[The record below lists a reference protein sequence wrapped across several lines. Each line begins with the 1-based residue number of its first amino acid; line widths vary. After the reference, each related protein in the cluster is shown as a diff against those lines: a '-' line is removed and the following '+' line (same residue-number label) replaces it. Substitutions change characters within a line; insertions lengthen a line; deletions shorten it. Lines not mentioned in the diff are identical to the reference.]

1 MVGWVGTLPGR
12 VLVAIV
18 LCMAESLA
26 AVCISGPVVS
36 GAAFAIALS
45 GGALSLAAL
54 RLLRS
59 ARDVRGAKGLGDAV
73 GLPLAGNALIAR
85 GGLGDRSSF
94 TSGVPC
100 SDLTLPSPLPL
111 PLPLP
116 SPRLDGGELPSGVP
130 CGMKRGE
137 EAPSAIL
144 VLLLLLGRK
153 GGRGNRE
160 EMNKIDFANHV
171 EGH

>member
-1 MVGWVGTLPGR
+1 MAV
-12 VLVAIV
+12 V
-18 LCMAESLA
+18 LCIAASLD
-26 AVCISGPVVS
+26 AVCVSRPVVS
-36 GAAFAIALS
+36 GAAFAIAWS
-45 GGALSLAAL
+45 GVALSVAAL

-59 ARDVRGAKGLGDAV
+59 ARDVRGAKGRGDAV
-73 GLPLAGNALIAR
+73 GLPLAGNALIAC

-100 SDLTLPSPLPL
+100 SDFTLPLPLQL

-137 EAPSAIL
+137 EAPSAM
-144 VLLLLLGRK
+144 VLLVVLLGRK
-153 GGRGNRE
+153 GGRGNGE
-160 EMNKIDFANHV
+160 EINKIGSVNHA
-171 EGH
+171 ETH

>member
-1 MVGWVGTLPGR
+1 MAV
-12 VLVAIV
+12 V
-18 LCMAESLA
+18 LCMAEFLA
-26 AVCISGPVVS
+26 AVCISGPAVS
-36 GAAFAIALS
+36 GAAFAIAWS
-45 GGALSLAAL
+45 GVALSLAAL

-59 ARDVRGAKGLGDAV
+59 ARDVRGAKGRGDAV

-100 SDLTLPSPLPL
+100 SGLMLSLPL

-116 SPRLDGGELPSGVP
+116 SPRLGGDELPSGVP

-137 EAPSAIL
+137 EAPSAMVL
-144 VLLLLLGRK
+144 VFLLLLGRK
-153 GGRGNRE
+153 EWRGNRE
-160 EMNKIDFANHV
+160 EI
-171 EGH
+171 